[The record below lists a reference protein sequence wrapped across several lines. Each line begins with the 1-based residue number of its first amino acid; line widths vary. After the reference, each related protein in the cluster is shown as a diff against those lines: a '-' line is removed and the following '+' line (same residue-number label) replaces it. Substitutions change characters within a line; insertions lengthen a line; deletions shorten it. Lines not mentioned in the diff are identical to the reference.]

1 MRGMVAVM
9 VGVLLQPPATASAQI
24 VRPPASQVEAMKKL
38 GEWVGEWKGAGWAA
52 AGLGERTEF
61 TITES
66 VQPKIQGSIL
76 LVEGLGKGQSST
88 GEEVVVH
95 QALGVLSYDDP
106 TGRYRFRTYDL
117 RGGVIDTE
125 LRLVDGGMEWGFRNE
140 ERKADLRF
148 TIRLDGDRWHEVGE
162 VSVDGG
168 ETWYQMLEMTLERQ
182 AVATRSSP

>member
-1 MRGMVAVM
+1 M
-9 VGVLLQPPATASAQI
+9 PPRRSSAASSKLPSL
-24 VRPPASQVEAMKKL
+24 PPK
-38 GEWVGEWKGAGWAA
+38 
-52 AGLGERTEF
+52 
-61 TITES
+61 
-66 VQPKIQGSIL
+66 
-76 LVEGLGKGQSST
+76 SSR
-88 GEEVVVH
+88 
-95 QALGVLSYDDP
+95 P

-125 LRLVDGGMEWGFRNE
+125 LRLVDGGMEWGLRNE